1 MKKLLFPR
9 ERKRDSLFGLRK
21 KHTQEL
27 KEQQLA
33 LYIEKVLIRHSA
45 IKLLVRVAR
54 NLSCAL
60 FYLCVGL

>member
-33 LYIEKVLIRHSA
+33 QYIEKVSI
-45 IKLLVRVAR
+45 
-54 NLSCAL
+54 CT
-60 FYLCVGL
+60 F